1 MVIKMNFIWCGLIV
15 VSLVFGAVNGRIE
28 ETVSAM
34 FTGAAGAVE
43 VVLSFAGIMCLW
55 NGLLYAASQSGLSQK
70 IKKLL
75 KPIFR
80 LLFPALDPDGV
91 AANYIALNIT
101 ANLLGT
107 GNGATPMGIN
117 AMKELKKLGGDEP
130 TEEMCTFAV
139 MNTAS
144 FQLLPSSIIAL
155 RTAAGSADAFSVIV
169 PVWICSGIGIICAV
183 ISVKIMFFLIRK
195 KMQIGRF

>member
-1 MVIKMNFIWCGLIV
+1 
-15 VSLVFGAVNGRIE
+15 
-28 ETVSAM
+28 
-34 FTGAAGAVE
+34 
-43 VVLSFAGIMCLW
+43 
-55 NGLLYAASQSGLSQK
+55 
-70 IKKLL
+70 
-75 KPIFR
+75 
-80 LLFPALDPDGV
+80 
-91 AANYIALNIT
+91 
-101 ANLLGT
+101 
-107 GNGATPMGIN
+107 
-117 AMKELKKLGGDEP
+117 MKELKKLGGDEP

-169 PVWICSGIGIICAV
+169 PVWICSGIGVICAV

>member
-80 LLFPALDPDGV
+80 LLFPALDPDSA

-169 PVWICSGIGIICAV
+169 PVWICSGIGVICAV